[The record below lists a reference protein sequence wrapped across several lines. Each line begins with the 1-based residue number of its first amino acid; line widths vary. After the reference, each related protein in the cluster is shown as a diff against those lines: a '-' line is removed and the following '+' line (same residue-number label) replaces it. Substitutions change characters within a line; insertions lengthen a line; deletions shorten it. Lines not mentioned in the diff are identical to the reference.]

1 MEWNKA
7 TVRTTQEGCEAVCA
21 ALMEAGITGMEID
34 DPLQKKRYF
43 ETPSETWDYVEE
55 GLLDIKDE
63 DVKVIF
69 YISANAYGDEMLL
82 AVRDG
87 INRLKSSDSGLDLG
101 SLEIETENSLD
112 DKEWLNKWREFYK
125 PFNMGEK
132 LLIKPVWEE
141 TPKTDRTVL
150 TINPGNLFG
159 TGLHQTTGLCLE
171 SIEKYVK
178 KDAEVLDL
186 GCGSGILSIA
196 ALLLG
201 AKSAFACDI
210 DENAETAAYENA
222 EINGIGKDRYHVAS
236 GNILADEE
244 LVSSMGDNK
253 YDLVLAN
260 IVADIIKEISPAA
273 FSKLKSGGI
282 FISSGIIKDR
292 LDEVIKAEE
301 ESGFIICETHI
312 RDEWCSITARKE

>member
-21 ALMEAGITGMEID
+21 VLMEAGIVGMEID
-34 DPLQKKRYF
+34 DPLQKKHYF

-55 GLLDIKDE
+55 GLLKITDE

-69 YISANAYGDEMLL
+69 YISANPYGDELLL
-82 AVRDG
+82 AVREG
-87 INRLKSSDSGLDLG
+87 IARLKASDSGLDLG
-101 SLEIETENSLD
+101 SLEIETENDLD
-112 DKEWLNKWREFYK
+112 DERWLNKWKEYYK

-132 LLIKPVWEE
+132 LLIKPIWEDA
-141 TPKTDRTVL
+141 PKTDRTVL

-159 TGLHQTTGLCLE
+159 TGLHQTTALCLE
-171 SIEKYVK
+171 TIEKYVK
-178 KDAEVLDL
+178 PGFKVLDL

-196 ALLLG
+196 SLLLG
-201 AKSAFACDI
+201 AESAFACDI

-222 EINGIGKDRYHVAS
+222 ANNGIGKDRYYVTS
-236 GNILADEE
+236 GNILSDDELIE
-244 LVSSMGDNK
+244 KIGTDK

-260 IVADIIKEISPAA
+260 IVADIIIEIAPKAYA
-273 FSKLKSGGI
+273 QLKSGGI

-292 LDEVIKAEE
+292 LDEVKRAIKAQ
-301 ESGFIICETHI
+301 GFNILKTRIK
-312 RDEWCSITARKE
+312 DEWCSITARKE